1 MTLLKPAEKRV
12 FYARIIMANAETID
26 SLLVSLGL
34 DVDQKSFQK
43 ATDAI
48 NDVKNKSLQLLAA
61 AGVGVG
67 FDAWTRGVARYT
79 GEIESLSFATKTA
92 TRDVEALRHAFKAQ
106 GFAVS
111 EADSALRRMADVQ
124 RNIQMGQL
132 PAFPGSD
139 VLIGKTPVQMLQ
151 TLAEMLP
158 VMDEQMRIRA
168 LQEMGITPG
177 SSLEKMISGG
187 GSAFSKQIES
197 ARAGVSGISPEL
209 SADVAE
215 FNQQMANL
223 QTNFNELSKAM
234 GKELIPPVNE
244 ILSIANN
251 FIKAHPDLI
260 KAGVEIVG
268 LLAGLKTAA
277 FLVRGLSASLLALTG
292 PLSVLIAALY
302 PAQTVGQEEEE
313 SELKRLQRQNWER
326 NNPGIP
332 FPGDRVM
339 GHLSLAPGA
348 SASDFMT
355 GDDVPQFAQ
364 STNAGGRPLGIRNR
378 NPGNLR
384 FAGQAGAS
392 PGEGGFAQFETQEAG
407 LSALHRQLGLYF
419 KRGKNTISSIVNT
432 YAPGSENDVPAYIRA
447 LTKATGKGEHETLDF
462 NDAETVKKLMHGI
475 VTHEVGRGHVSMA
488 DIEGAVGGG
497 GTSFGGDESASFA
510 QGAFSSPSD
519 SLPGSSFSPTTQK
532 FEQTNHVVIESTG
545 NPERDQKNF
554 QLYTRNAKD
563 AFESDIY

>member
-1 MTLLKPAEKRV
+1 MILLKPAEKRV

-48 NDVKNKSLQLLAA
+48 NDVKNKSLQLLAV

-67 FDAWTRGVARYT
+67 FDAWTRGVAKMV
-79 GEIESLSFATKTA
+79 GGLNDAAFAARTTVKE
-92 TRDVEALRHAFKAQ
+92 VEAMRHAFEAL
-106 GFAVS
+106 GRS
-111 EADSALRRMADVQ
+111 PMEADALLTRMANVQ
-124 RNIQMGQL
+124 RNIKLGIIPETELSSKIAGLSSVDTARAISKFLNETRDEQRRNRALTELGI
-132 PAFPGSD
+132 APGSTLHKD
-139 VLIGKTPVQMLQ
+139 LLEGKIWNKF
-151 TLAEMLP
+151 AEAQGL
-158 VMDEQMRIRA
+158 V
-168 LQEMGITPG
+168 T
-177 SSLEKMISGG
+177 
-187 GSAFSKQIES
+187 
-197 ARAGVSGISPEL
+197 GVSPEL
-209 SADVAE
+209 NDSVDE
-215 FNQQMANL
+215 FNDQMAKL
-223 QTNFNELSKAM
+223 KTNFNELSKAM
-234 GKELIPPVNE
+234 GEELIPPVNE

-251 FIKAHPDLI
+251 FIKAHPDLV
-260 KAGVEIVG
+260 KTGVEIVG

-447 LTKATGKGEHETLDF
+447 LTKATGKGEHEALDF

-475 VTHEVGRGHVSMA
+475 VTHEVGRGYVSMA
-488 DIEGAVGGG
+488 DIEGAIGGG
-497 GTSFGGDESASFA
+497 GTSFGGDESTSFA
-510 QGAFSSPSD
+510 QGAFSGPSQT
-519 SLPGSSFSPTTQK
+519 LPGSNYSPSTQT
-532 FEQTNHVVIESTG
+532 FTQTNNVTIESSG
-545 NPERDQKNF
+545 NPDQDKQMVER
-554 QLYTRNAKD
+554 YTRNAAD
-563 AFESDIY
+563 SMRSDVY